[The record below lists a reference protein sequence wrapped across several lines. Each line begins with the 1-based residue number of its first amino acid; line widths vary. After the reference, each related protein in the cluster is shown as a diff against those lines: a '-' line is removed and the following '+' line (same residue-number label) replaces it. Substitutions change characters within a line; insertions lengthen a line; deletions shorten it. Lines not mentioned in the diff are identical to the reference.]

1 MRDID
6 ADILRSENRGSIC
19 RGRSIENTKTDTGD
33 RNGTGTVTNAEST
46 GCLSVDA
53 PELVCYNPILDMQR
67 GV

>member
-1 MRDID
+1 M
-6 ADILRSENRGSIC
+6 
-19 RGRSIENTKTDTGD
+19 KTATGD

-46 GCLSVDA
+46 GGLSVDA